1 MAKRRR
7 NKRTAESAGD
17 GGWLRRYPAV
27 WLATISTVV
36 GLATGMFT
44 LRDQIFPREAGTA
57 AAVST
62 PAFQQSVG
70 EVCDELNTNDKARA
84 REDRATGRQLKH
96 ARATVGQ
103 RNVLVDGARRI
114 TARTEHALAA
124 FKALEP
130 PEPLRGVRRATAAAW
145 DRYVARLRDYA
156 LALDEVGTR
165 AQLVGAL
172 GQLASAQPAFGR
184 DSDAIRS
191 GLVRLGGASCDLEP
205 RIVTATYTL
214 PPVKGPRRDPGSPA
228 GPPPAPDPIASAT
241 APPSGAAP
249 ANPPPA
255 AAAPPPS
262 NGPQTV
268 QPPANHPPMP
278 SRPQNPPANPPMG
291 GGGGG
296 GDGG

>member
-70 EVCDELNTNDKARA
+70 EVCDELNANDKARA
-84 REDRATGRQLKH
+84 REDRATARQLKN

-172 GQLASAQPAFGR
+172 EQLASAQPAFGR

-191 GLVRLGGASCDLEP
+191 GLVRLGGANCDLEP
-205 RIVTATYTL
+205 RTVTTTYTL
-214 PPVKGPRRDPGSPA
+214 PPAKGTGRPANRPPSPA
-228 GPPPAPDPIASAT
+228 PTAKPPPAAT
-241 APPSGAAP
+241 VAPPSNTPESTSPTNPGPP
-249 ANPPPA
+249 ANPPPM
-255 AAAPPPS
+255 PNVPPS
-262 NGPQTV
+262 V
-268 QPPANHPPMP
+268 
-278 SRPQNPPANPPMG
+278 PPANPPG
-291 GGGGG
+291 PPAGPIGP
-296 GDGG
+296 DG